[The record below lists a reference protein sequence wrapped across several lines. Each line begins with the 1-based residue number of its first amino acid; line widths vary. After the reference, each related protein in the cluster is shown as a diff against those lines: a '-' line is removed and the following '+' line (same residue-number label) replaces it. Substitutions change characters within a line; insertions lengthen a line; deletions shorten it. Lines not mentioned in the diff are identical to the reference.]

1 MPRLLMARR
10 RSRSA
15 SIGILV
21 YLAGSL
27 AGCGREKPP
36 SAPIAAK
43 PAPVRTETTYELKG
57 EVLGLDAK
65 NGMIRIHHEAIPE
78 FMPAMR
84 MSFTLKDP
92 RELESL
98 KVGDI
103 VQGSLWVVRE
113 KGIVTEYALG
123 DLAVVSRPLTLKVE
137 GGEASLAGLPKRLE
151 PGEVVPDFAMTT
163 QDGTPLKLSDLRG
176 KVVALTFIYTR
187 CPLPDACP
195 LLSRKFSEVADR
207 LSTAPGRAERMRL
220 LSVSFDPEHDTPE
233 VLKKY
238 ATIQGAKPPLW
249 TFAVA
254 SHAELARV
262 APGLGLSY
270 GPRSDDIMHN
280 LTAVVIDAEGRLVK
294 IESGKSW
301 TPTDLFKTIYSQIP
315 VPRE

>member
-1 MPRLLMARR
+1 M
-10 RSRSA
+10 
-15 SIGILV
+15 
-21 YLAGSL
+21 LAVSVCL
-27 AGCGREKPP
+27 ATVLSGCGQKPSP
-36 SAPIAAK
+36 TGPVATK
-43 PAPVRTETTYELKG
+43 PAPARTESTYELKG
-57 EVLGLDAK
+57 EVLGLDPK

-98 KVGDI
+98 KVGDT
-103 VQGSLWVVRE
+103 VQGSLWVLRE
-113 KGIVTEYALG
+113 KGVVTEYALS
-123 DLAVVSRPLTLKVE
+123 DLVVVSRPVTLKME
-137 GGEASLAGLPKRLE
+137 GGAASISGLPKRLE

-163 QDGTPLKLSDLRG
+163 QDGGPLKLSDLRG

-195 LLSRKFSEVADR
+195 LLNRKFAEVADR
-207 LSTAPGRAERMRL
+207 LSSAPGRAERVRL
-220 LSVSFDPEHDTPE
+220 LSVSFDPEHDTPQ
-233 VLKKY
+233 VLKKH
-238 ATIQGAKPPLW
+238 AEIQGAKPPLW

-254 SHAELARV
+254 SHAELAKV
-262 APGLGLSY
+262 APSLGLSY

-301 TPTDLFKTIYSQIP
+301 TPTDLFKTIHSQIP
-315 VPRE
+315 GPRE